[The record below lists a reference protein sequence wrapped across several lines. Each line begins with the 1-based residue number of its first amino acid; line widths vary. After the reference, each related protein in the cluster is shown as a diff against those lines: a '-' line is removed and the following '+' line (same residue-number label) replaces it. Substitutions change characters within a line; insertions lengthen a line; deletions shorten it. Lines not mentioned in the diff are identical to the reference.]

1 MCYNSEIYGRNNLV
15 EKKREK
21 NYLVESEDVK
31 KSPYPVQDW
40 LQVMQQM
47 FTKNLSSLW
56 YKNVVRVRYM
66 KLFELHGFTTGT
78 LRMKTALFH
87 IGYRT
92 WKKCRWTGEL
102 HTAVDVYNK
111 GWYLYASQDYVHF
124 ESFYFPPF
132 QHWKQVE
139 WGSSPRRH

>member
-47 FTKNLSSLW
+47 FTKKVSSLW
-56 YKNVVRVRYM
+56 DK
-66 KLFELHGFTTGT
+66 
-78 LRMKTALFH
+78 
-87 IGYRT
+87 
-92 WKKCRWTGEL
+92 
-102 HTAVDVYNK
+102 
-111 GWYLYASQDYVHF
+111 
-124 ESFYFPPF
+124 
-132 QHWKQVE
+132 
-139 WGSSPRRH
+139 